1 MDNVARIQALMA
13 AAGRLIRLIEQENE
27 HLAAMQPQRIAETLD
42 EKAGLTRTYAALSR
56 DIKADPALLAALGQA
71 VRAELADVL
80 KRFDQAVTAN
90 EHHLKAMRIANE
102 RVMKAIVDAHAAQ
115 QAVTAGYSSTGG
127 PPAPARSAQAAPRS
141 IAVDRR
147 L

>member
-42 EKAGLTRTYAALSR
+42 EKSGLTRTYVALSR
-56 DIKADPALLAALGQA
+56 DIKADPTLLAALDQA

-115 QAVTAGYSSTGG
+115 QTVTAGYSRTGSA
-127 PPAPARSAQAAPRS
+127 PAPARSAQTAPRS

-147 L
+147 F